1 MKLIENT
8 EARRVK
14 ALSVLDPRTQAA
26 LGQFFTPAPAAELI
40 ASMPRLDAL
49 SNTVRV
55 LDPGAGVGSLT
66 AALVTRLHGE
76 RPDLNVHVVAVET
89 DPQVMP
95 YLRATLEECRA
106 TYGTTFDLVQGDY
119 LTNDD
124 ALIDGPFDL
133 VVANPPYGKLA
144 AGSLHRTRSAHH
156 LVDAS
161 NIYTAFWARATA
173 ALAPGGQISIIVP
186 RSWAN
191 GTYHRAFRQWMLDR
205 TSLDLLHVFE
215 SRNTVFAD
223 TGVLQENVI
232 VAGTRGD
239 QQRQVILSA
248 SIAHH
253 DAPLRRTVPFDAVV
267 LPGDRE
273 QFVRFDDSVVVPPAV
288 SFTLAD
294 LGLGVSTGKVV
305 DFRNR
310 EHLTEDLSADGVVP
324 MIYQANVCGG
334 EIEWPQRPGKKPQG
348 FLPSTEAA
356 RKLLL
361 PEGHYVVIKRFSAKE
376 EKRRVVA
383 GVWKHHGPVALDN
396 KTNYLHEKKGPID
409 PQLAHGL
416 MLWLNSS
423 TLDAIFRTFS
433 GHTQVNAGD
442 VKTLPFPSRDDLV
455 RLAENAP
462 EWLPEQAK
470 LDALVADL
478 FPTAVVGS
486 AE

>member
-8 EARRVK
+8 EARRVE
-14 ALSVLDPRTQAA
+14 ALSVLDPLTQAA
-26 LGQFFTPAPAAELI
+26 LGQFFTPARAADLI

-49 SNTVRV
+49 SNTVRI

-66 AALVTRLHGE
+66 AALVTRLHEE
-76 RPDLNVHVVAVET
+76 RPDLDVHVVAVDI

-119 LTNDD
+119 LTDDD
-124 ALIDGPFDL
+124 ALTDGAFDL
-133 VVANPPYGKLA
+133 VIANPPYAKLA
-144 AGSLHRTRSAHH
+144 AGSRQRTRTAHD
-156 LVDAS
+156 LVDVS
-161 NIYTAFWARATA
+161 NTYAAFWARATA

-191 GTYHRAFRQWMLDR
+191 GPYYRAFRQWMLDR
-205 TSLDLLHVFE
+205 TSLDLLHIFE

-232 VAGTRGD
+232 VKGTRGD
-239 QQRQVILSA
+239 QQPQVVLSA
-248 SIAHH
+248 SVAHH
-253 DAPLRRTVPFDAVV
+253 DAPLRRTVPFDTVV

-273 QFVRFDDSVVVPPAV
+273 RFVRFDEPVVPPAV

-324 MIYQANVCGG
+324 MVYQANVRGG
-334 EIEWPQRPGKKPQG
+334 KIEWPQRPAKKPQG
-348 FLPSTEAA
+348 FSPGTEAA

-361 PEGHYVVIKRFSAKE
+361 PEGHYVVIKRFTAKE

-383 GVWKHHGPVALDN
+383 GVCQYDGPVALDN
-396 KTNYLHEKKGPID
+396 KTNYLHEKKGPLD
-409 PQLAHGL
+409 PRLAHGL

-462 EWLPEQAK
+462 EWLPEQTK

-478 FPTAVVGS
+478 FPAVVGS

>member
-8 EARRVK
+8 EARRVE
-14 ALSVLDPRTQAA
+14 ALSVLAPETQAA
-26 LGQFFTPAPAAELI
+26 LGQFFTPAPAAALI

-66 AALVTRLHGE
+66 AALVVRLHEE
-76 RPDLNVHVVAVET
+76 RPGVDVHVVAVET
-89 DPQVMP
+89 DPQVVP

-106 TYGTTFDLVQGDY
+106 THGTTFDLVQGDY
-119 LTNDD
+119 LTDDD

-144 AGSLHRTRSAHH
+144 AGSLRRTRTAHH
-156 LVDAS
+156 LVDTS

-191 GTYHRAFRQWMLDR
+191 GTYHRAFRRWMLDR

-232 VAGTRGD
+232 VVGTRGE
-239 QQRQVILSA
+239 QQPQVVLSA
-248 SIAHH
+248 SIAHD

-273 QFVRFDDSVVVPPAV
+273 RFVRFDDSAAVPPAV

-310 EHLTEDLSADGVVP
+310 EHLTGDLSADGVVP
-324 MIYQANVCGG
+324 MVYQANVRGG
-334 EIEWPQRPGKKPQG
+334 EIEWPQRFAKKPQG
-348 FLPSTEAA
+348 FSPSTEAA

-383 GVWKHHGPVALDN
+383 GVWKHDCPVALDN

-442 VKTLPFPSRDDLV
+442 VRTLPFPSRDDLV
-455 RLAENAP
+455 RLAQNAP
-462 EWLPEQAK
+462 EWLPEQSK

-478 FPTAVVGS
+478 FPAVVGS